1 MRLRTLLFGVVVIV
15 GLVLAGT
22 VYTGYQLHKEDVTA
36 QESQRLEIEAESVAK
51 DLDNRLEDKRTTIT
65 LWSETPGVGRHD
77 TPAQRRALETLVEHT
92 SFDGASVVAA
102 NGTIVALVSTNLS
115 DERRRQIEGRD
126 FADRTYVQRA
136 LAGAVYISQ
145 PFQADSGNYIVTIS
159 APIRRDGTVVGTL
172 NGAFHLTS
180 QSFFNSSRTLL
191 EPEQSMAVVAG
202 NETLY
207 GEPLTSETLLR
218 RQSTI
223 PSTGWTVTVAEPR
236 ATAMQQL
243 RTASAI
249 QSGALVVTVG
259 AIGFLGIWLSRTTVQ
274 KVDRLLAGLQRLA
287 AREYDARL
295 DLGGIDEWQRIGA
308 EFDTLARTLQQRD
321 SQLRVL
327 NRVLRHNLRNDINVV
342 MSHANSLLDRDGL
355 DDDAR
360 SELTQIRVTA
370 SKLIHT
376 SEHAQT
382 LYEQVAGDGE
392 TSTEPV
398 NVVTVIE
405 DQIQD
410 LEVTFADADIETE
423 LPETAWARGPDAV
436 AFVVEELVRNALVHN
451 DDPNVAIT
459 VQSDHDAE
467 ATTITVSDDGHGLPP
482 VEQALLEEAFQESQ
496 THHGNGLGLW
506 LVNWLVHSADGSV
519 SVTSSPETGT
529 SVTIVLPNP
538 RHQESAGTSV

>member
-22 VYTGYQLHKEDVTA
+22 VYTGYQLHKEDVTE

-102 NGTIVALVSTNLS
+102 NGTMVALVSTNLS

-159 APIRRDGTVVGTL
+159 APIRRNGTVVGTL

-243 RTASAI
+243 RRASAI

-295 DLGGIDEWQRIGA
+295 DLGGIDEWRRIGD
-308 EFDTLARTLQQRD
+308 EFDSLARTLQQRD

-342 MSHANSLLDRDGL
+342 MGHANSLLDRDGL
-355 DDDAR
+355 DDDVR
-360 SELTQIRVTA
+360 SELRQIRVTA

-392 TSTEPV
+392 ISTEPV

-410 LEVTFADADIETE
+410 LEATFADADIETE
-423 LPETAWARGPDAV
+423 LPDTAWARSRSWS
-436 AFVVEELVRNALVHN
+436 RNSFG
-451 DDPNVAIT
+451 T
-459 VQSDHDAE
+459 RSS
-467 ATTITVSDDGHGLPP
+467 TTTTRTSPSPFGLTTTPKRP
-482 VEQALLEEAFQESQ
+482 RLPSQ
-496 THHGNGLGLW
+496 TTVVASRPLSKPYWRRRSRSRRPTTATG
-506 LVNWLVHSADGSV
+506 SASGS
-519 SVTSSPETGT
+519 STGSSTTPTAP
-529 SVTIVLPNP
+529 S
-538 RHQESAGTSV
+538 R